1 MTHKFTKTC
10 HFARQFLRRKF
21 SQIVYQLTLIKSLSL
36 AHSGLNLA
44 DFREKIKVQ

>member
-44 DFREKIKVQ
+44 DFREQIKVK